1 MDALTIKCV
10 YNCAGLFYDL
20 KAHHVLF
27 GLRHYKLRHAECRVC
42 LSKMLER
49 ADTSIF
55 RYGPSL
61 RPLQQES
68 LPLRNGR
75 ANQVLHFSQVLY
87 RCTQPEARLN
97 VERNTPSGISSLSDS
112 AEPAKPDD
120 NGNSSADRPAPNVW
134 RRHQPSHHVKEIHLG
149 DMPTTFSHQQKA
161 VDPDIPAFLR
171 KQKK

>member
-1 MDALTIKCV
+1 VPDCFTTSRHIMSYSDYVITNCGTLNAESACPKCWSALTPAFSDMVRHCAHCNKKVYLCETDEQIK
-10 YNCAGLFYDL
+10 FY
-20 KAHHVLF
+20 
-27 GLRHYKLRHAECRVC
+27 
-42 LSKMLER
+42 
-49 ADTSIF
+49 TSVKFCIAV
-55 RYGPSL
+55 PS
-61 RPLQQES
+61 
-68 LPLRNGR
+68 
-75 ANQVLHFSQVLY
+75 
-87 RCTQPEARLN
+87 PEARLN

-161 VDPDIPAFLR
+161 EDPDIPAFLR